1 MIAPSYDPPI
11 IVAATSTY
19 IGGVMTSCVAPTTVG
34 AMSAVGSPV
43 RPIVGSG
50 VATIVGCSVI
60 FEGTPFAPMSARPAE
75 STGTT
80 IGGA

>member
-34 AMSAVGSPV
+34 AMSAVGSPIH
-43 RPIVGSG
+43 PIVGSG
-50 VATIVGCSVI
+50 VATIVGCS
-60 FEGTPFAPMSARPAE
+60 
-75 STGTT
+75 TT
-80 IGGA
+80 SKGVP